1 MNKYFLPHSLI
12 VKLMSLVS
20 DETYIKIK
28 WKKWMD
34 YKLNLDNPRTFN
46 EKLQWIKLNDHNPL
60 YTELVDKCRVK
71 QYVTEKVG
79 SEYVIPLLGQ
89 WDNVDEIEWEKLPNQ
104 FVIKCSHDCGSMV
117 LCKDKSALDVEAA
130 KKNLRS
136 CLKRNYYW
144 ESREWPYKNVK
155 PQIFAE
161 AYMEDEHGELRDY
174 KWFCFDGEPKVMFV
188 ASDRQKNGE
197 ETKFDFY
204 DENFNHLPITN
215 GHPNS
220 STFIEKPKGFD
231 LMKELASKLSKG
243 LPEVR
248 MDFYDV
254 NGKVYFG
261 EFTFFHWGGLMPFEP
276 KEWDLKMGDWIKL
289 PNNHNM

>member
-12 VKLMSLVS
+12 VKLMSFVS

-60 YTELVDKCRVK
+60 YTELVDKYRVK

-89 WDNVDEIEWEKLPNQ
+89 WDSVDKIEWEKLPNQ
-104 FVIKCSHDCGSMV
+104 FVIKCSHDSGSTV
-117 LCKDKSALDVEAA
+117 LCKDKSALDIDAA
-130 KKNLRS
+130 KKKLES
-136 CLKRNYYW
+136 SLKRNYYW

-155 PQIFAE
+155 PRIFAE
-161 AYMEDEHGELRDY
+161 AYMEDEFGELRDY
-174 KWFCFDGEPKVMFV
+174 KWFCFDGEPKAMFV
-188 ASDRQKNGE
+188 ASDRQKNDE

-231 LMKELASKLSKG
+231 IMKELASKLSKG

-276 KEWDLKMGDWIKL
+276 REWDLKFGDWIKL
-289 PNNHNM
+289 PNNH

>member
-12 VKLMSLVS
+12 VKLMSFVS

-60 YTELVDKCRVK
+60 YTELVDKYRVK

-89 WDNVDEIEWEKLPNQ
+89 WDSVDKIEWEKLPNQ
-104 FVIKCSHDCGSMV
+104 FVIKCSHDSGSTV
-117 LCKDKSALDVEAA
+117 LCKDKSALDIDTA
-130 KKNLRS
+130 KKKLES
-136 CLKRNYYW
+136 SLKRNYYW

-155 PQIFAE
+155 PRIFAE
-161 AYMEDEHGELRDY
+161 AYMEDEFGELRDY
-174 KWFCFDGEPKVMFV
+174 KWFCFDGEPKAMFV
-188 ASDRQKNGE
+188 ASDRQKNDE

-231 LMKELASKLSKG
+231 IMKELASKLSKG

-276 KEWDLKMGDWIKL
+276 REWDLKFGDWIKL
-289 PNNHNM
+289 PNNH

>member
-1 MNKYFLPHSLI
+1 M
-12 VKLMSLVS
+12 
-20 DETYIKIK
+20 
-28 WKKWMD
+28 
-34 YKLNLDNPRTFN
+34 
-46 EKLQWIKLNDHNPL
+46 
-60 YTELVDKCRVK
+60 YTELVDKYRAK

-104 FVIKCSHDCGSMV
+104 FVIKCSHDSGSMV
-117 LCKDKSALDVEAA
+117 LCKDKSAFDVEAA
-130 KKNLRS
+130 KRKLRS

-204 DENFNHLPITN
+204 DENFNRLPITN

-231 LMKELASKLSKG
+231 IMKELASKLSKG

-276 KEWDLKMGDWIKL
+276 REWDLKFGDWIKL
-289 PNNHNM
+289 PNNHNMLKYKK

>member
-1 MNKYFLPHSLI
+1 
-12 VKLMSLVS
+12 
-20 DETYIKIK
+20 
-28 WKKWMD
+28 MD

-60 YTELVDKCRVK
+60 YTELVDKYRVK

-89 WDNVDEIEWEKLPNQ
+89 WDSVDKIEWEKLPNQ
-104 FVIKCSHDCGSMV
+104 FVIKCSHDSGSTV
-117 LCKDKSALDVEAA
+117 LCKDKSALDIDTA
-130 KKNLRS
+130 KKKLES
-136 CLKRNYYW
+136 SLKRNYYW

-155 PQIFAE
+155 PRIFAE
-161 AYMEDEHGELRDY
+161 AYMEDEFGELRDY
-174 KWFCFDGEPKVMFV
+174 KWFCFDGEPKAMFV
-188 ASDRQKNGE
+188 ASDRQKNDE

-231 LMKELASKLSKG
+231 IMKELASKLSKG

-276 KEWDLKMGDWIKL
+276 REWDLKFGDWIKL
-289 PNNHNM
+289 PNNH

>member
-12 VKLMSLVS
+12 VKLMSFVS

-60 YTELVDKCRVK
+60 YTELVDKYRVK

-89 WDNVDEIEWEKLPNQ
+89 WDSVDKIEWEKLPNQ
-104 FVIKCSHDCGSMV
+104 FVIKCSHDSGSTV
-117 LCKDKSALDVEAA
+117 LCKDKSALDIDAA
-130 KKNLRS
+130 KKKLES
-136 CLKRNYYW
+136 SLKRNYYW

-155 PQIFAE
+155 PRIFAE
-161 AYMEDEHGELRDY
+161 AYMEDEFGELRDY
-174 KWFCFDGEPKVMFV
+174 KWFCFDGEPKAMFV
-188 ASDRQKNGE
+188 ASDRQKNDE

-215 GHPNS
+215 VHPNS

-231 LMKELASKLSKG
+231 IMKELASKLSKG

-276 KEWDLKMGDWIKL
+276 REWDLKFGDWIKL
-289 PNNHNM
+289 PNNH